1 MSIKEVDWKMKIG
14 VSFAILGFIIFLGMK
29 IQKNQ
34 STFEN
39 LSSQITEECSKFYY
53 CENRTGESSSFY
65 YIDRS
70 RNIVRK
76 VETQEI
82 NEWIQRSNKESK
94 KLKKYSQTLISKVIF
109 SNCKNEETSE
119 KVVKTLEEL
128 RHSTENREKKERDM

>member
-1 MSIKEVDWKMKIG
+1 MKTG

-39 LSSQITEECSKFYY
+39 LSSQITEECSKLYY
-53 CENRTGESSSFY
+53 CENRTEESSSFY
-65 YIDRS
+65 YIDQS

-76 VETQEI
+76 VETHEI
-82 NEWIQRSNKESK
+82 NEWIQKSMKESK

-109 SNCKNEETSE
+109 SK
-119 KVVKTLEEL
+119 
-128 RHSTENREKKERDM
+128 RKK